1 VVCGVEDEIKVDHC
15 DEKNPWQ
22 GCCHLFTEGCSLLV
36 GEKKTANMAFL
47 CWSSERGDVTKHLED
62 AGISVTSCRLL
73 KKEKWQEKFSA
84 FKVVVGYNYVH
95 KDSTFEAV
103 LFSSSRHG

>member
-1 VVCGVEDEIKVDHC
+1 MVSKTKSKSTTVTRKIHGKGVA
-15 DEKNPWQ
+15 
-22 GCCHLFTEGCSLLV
+22 TSSLKAV
-36 GEKKTANMAFL
+36 PYSSEKKTANMAFL
-47 CWSSERGDVTKHLED
+47 FWSSERGDVTKHLED
-62 AGISVTSCRLL
+62 AGISVTSYRLL